1 MHEVKRILV
10 PTDFSE
16 VSHAA
21 MSMALQLASDY
32 DAQIYVL
39 HVVKDMDRELRK
51 RLVSAPNDDVIETAI
66 RNGEKA
72 ILDAIELER
81 SRAKEAGKTL
91 KNSPIKM
98 FVTGGEWFEVTLS
111 LIDEHDIDLVV
122 TGTHGG
128 TGIKAMLTGSMS
140 EKLVRKAPC
149 SVYVV
154 KPQGYPYLRD

>member
-1 MHEVKRILV
+1 
-10 PTDFSE
+10 
-16 VSHAA
+16 

>member
-16 VSHAA
+16 VSRAA
-21 MSMALQLASDY
+21 LSMALQLASDY

-39 HVVKDMDRELRK
+39 HVVKDMDRELRR
-51 RLVSAPNDDVIETAI
+51 RLVSAPNDDVIENAI
-66 RNGEKA
+66 RGGEKA

-81 SRAKEAGKTL
+81 QRAREAGKML
-91 KNSPIKM
+91 KNTPIKM
-98 FVTGGEWFEVTLS
+98 FVTGGEWLDVTLS
-111 LIDEHDIDLVV
+111 LIDEHDIDLAV

>member
-39 HVVKDMDRELRK
+39 HVVKDMEREFRK

>member
-39 HVVKDMDRELRK
+39 HVVKDMDREFRK

-98 FVTGGEWFEVTLS
+98 FVTGGEWFEVTLN